1 MNIILFGPPGA
12 GKGTQ
17 ASALCEA
24 YNVPQVATG
33 DIFRAHLKN
42 NTELGQLA
50 RGYMN
55 NGQLVPDEVV
65 WKLVESRLS
74 EPDCAG
80 GVLLDGFPRTVN
92 QAELMLGWFK
102 ATGRVLNRV
111 LALIVADEELV
122 VRLAGRRTCLDCQ
135 ATYHVQNNPPA
146 VEGVCDRC
154 GSSRVVQRED
164 DSEETVRKRIATY
177 HRETSPVLAFFQERG
192 LASEVEG
199 LGEISD
205 VAARLRQALLG

>member
-24 YNVPQVATG
+24 YSVPQVATG

-42 NTELGQLA
+42 NTALGQLA

-102 ATGRVLNRV
+102 STGRELNRV
-111 LALIVADEELV
+111 LALIVPDEELV

-154 GSSRVVQRED
+154 GSTRVVQRED
-164 DSEETVRKRIATY
+164 DSEETVRLRIATY
-177 HRETSPVLAFFQERG
+177 HRETSPVLAFFKEQG

-205 VAARLRQALLG
+205 VAARLRQALQG

>member
-1 MNIILFGPPGA
+1 MIIILFGPPGA

-24 YNVPQVATG
+24 YGVPQVATG

-42 NTELGQLA
+42 NTPLGQLA
-50 RGYMN
+50 RSYMN

-80 GVLLDGFPRTVN
+80 GVLLDGFPRTVV
-92 QAELMLGWFK
+92 QAELMLNWVKESGL
-102 ATGRVLNRV
+102 TLSQV
-111 LALIVADEELV
+111 LALVVSDEELV
-122 VRLAGRRTCLDCQ
+122 ERLAGRRTCLDCQ
-135 ATYHVQNNPPA
+135 ASYHVQYNPPT

-154 GSSRVVQRED
+154 GSHRVVQRED

-177 HRETSPVLAFFQERG
+177 HRETAPVLDFFKARG
-192 LASEVEG
+192 LATEVDG
-199 LGEISD
+199 LGEIGD
-205 VAARLRQALLG
+205 VAARLRQALQG

>member
-1 MNIILFGPPGA
+1 MNIILFGGPGA

-24 YNVPQVATG
+24 YKVPQVATG
-33 DIFRAHLKN
+33 DIFRSHLKN

-74 EPDCAG
+74 EPDCAS

-92 QAELMLGWFK
+92 QAELMLAWFQS
-102 ATGRVLNRV
+102 TGRELNRV
-111 LALIVADEELV
+111 LALIVPDEELM

-135 ATYHVQNNPPA
+135 ASYHVRNNPPA

-154 GSSRVVQRED
+154 GSNRVVQRED
-164 DSEETVRKRIATY
+164 DSEKTARDRIDTY
-177 HRETSPVLAFFQERG
+177 HRETSPVLAFFKEQG

-205 VAARLRQALLG
+205 VAARLRQALQG

>member
-24 YNVPQVATG
+24 YSVPQVATG
-33 DIFRAHLKN
+33 DIFRSHLKN

-92 QAELMLGWFK
+92 QAELMLGWFQ
-102 ATGRVLNRV
+102 ATGRTLNRV
-111 LALIVADEELV
+111 LALIVPDEELV

-135 ATYHVQNNPPA
+135 ATYHIQNNPPA
-146 VEGVCDRC
+146 VDGVCDRC

-177 HRETSPVLAFFQERG
+177 HRETSPVLAFFKAQG

-199 LGEISD
+199 LGEITD
-205 VAARLRQALLG
+205 VASRLRQALNV

>member
-24 YNVPQVATG
+24 YKVPQVATG

-42 NTELGQLA
+42 NTALGQLA

-102 ATGRVLNRV
+102 ETGRTLKGV
-111 LALIVADEELV
+111 LALIVPDEELV

-135 ATYHVQNNPPA
+135 ATYHAQNNPPA

-154 GSSRVVQRED
+154 G
-164 DSEETVRKRIATY
+164 ATY
-177 HRETSPVLAFFQERG
+177 HRETSPVLTFFKAQG
-192 LASEVEG
+192 LAREVDG

-205 VAARLRQALLG
+205 VAARLRQALQG

>member
-17 ASALCEA
+17 ATALCEA
-24 YNVPQVATG
+24 YSVPQVATG

-42 NTELGQLA
+42 NTPLGQLA

-92 QAELMLGWFK
+92 QAELMLAWFK
-102 ATGRVLNRV
+102 STGRELNRV
-111 LALIVADEELV
+111 LALIVPDEELV

-135 ATYHVQNNPPA
+135 ATYHAQNNPPA

-154 GSSRVVQRED
+154 GSNRVVQRED

-177 HRETSPVLAFFQERG
+177 HRETSPVLAFFQEQG
-192 LASEVEG
+192 LAREVQG
-199 LGEISD
+199 IGEISD
-205 VAARLRQALLG
+205 VADRLRQALQG

>member
-24 YNVPQVATG
+24 YSVPQVATG

-42 NTELGQLA
+42 NTALGQLA

-102 ATGRVLNRV
+102 STGRELNRV
-111 LALIVADEELV
+111 LALIVPDEELV

-154 GSSRVVQRED
+154 GSTRVVQRED
-164 DSEETVRKRIATY
+164 DSEETVRLRIATY
-177 HRETSPVLAFFQERG
+177 HRETSPVLAFFKEQG

-205 VAARLRQALLG
+205 VAARLRQALRG